1 MHKTIKCTSSHG
13 ILPASNQNH
22 ICIQTHY
29 GRTIWFVDFIQP
41 CKECF
46 ECSSV
51 TCLLSR
57 CAHVSESQPHA
68 PVYTSG
74 TARANWFAS
83 NTMCPTKLRKK
94 IKHVRLVFL
103 ACLRGNCCTR
113 DNHWFEI
120 QLGRPGHKP
129 YSLETARKAWQS
141 MKYANEQMH
150 ATMEGPT
157 DDL

>member
-1 MHKTIKCTSSHG
+1 MHVIIRYTTSIKSKPHLHSNPLRSYNLVRRFYPAMQRMLRVLISHSLTVKVCTCFRKSA
-13 ILPASNQNH
+13 P
-22 ICIQTHY
+22 
-29 GRTIWFVDFIQP
+29 RT
-41 CKECF
+41 
-46 ECSSV
+46 
-51 TCLLSR
+51 
-57 CAHVSESQPHA
+57 CA
-68 PVYTSG
+68 SG

-120 QLGRPGHKP
+120 QLGWPGHNP

-150 ATMEGPT
+150 ATMEGPI